1 MRVYLTLLLMFVLFT
16 ATTYAQSAPRTV
28 DTTAAPSPKATV
40 ATTSPTPEPERVVNK
55 DLKTQ
60 IFEVKHRDPE
70 ALARVLRGLSS
81 FEKGTQINSD
91 RSFKTITVRDYPEN
105 VTVIERALTRLDV
118 PEKLPANLEFQLH
131 IITAS
136 RSGKATEQMPKN
148 LAPVVAELQK
158 TLQYSNYS
166 YVTTV
171 FNRAQDGRDIEAQGS
186 VELNPALTEL
196 NAVLKNNKTFY
207 NYKLTDIQVGVDD
220 ANNETVQVRRMAFG
234 LRTPVPVR
242 ARDGVTIADA
252 SYVEASILTG
262 LSLREGEQ
270 VVVGTANIGNSDD
283 AVILV
288 VSVKKVK

>member
-148 LAPVVAELQK
+148 LAPVVTELQK

-171 FNRAQDGRDIEAQGS
+171 FNRAQDGKEIEAQGS
-186 VELNPALTEL
+186 IELNPALTT
-196 NAVLKNNKTFY
+196 NKTFY
-207 NYKLTDIQVGVDD
+207 NYKLTDIQLGTDE
-220 ANNETVQVRRMAFG
+220 ANNEMVQVRRMAFG
-234 LRTPVPVR
+234 MRTPTLVK
-242 ARDGVTIADA
+242 ARDGKEATD
-252 SYVEASILTG
+252 YVDASILTG

>member
-16 ATTYAQSAPRTV
+16 ITTYAQSAPRTV
-28 DTTAAPSPKATV
+28 DTTAPSPKAAV
-40 ATTSPTPEPERVVNK
+40 SATTPTPEPERVVNK

-60 IFEVKHRDPE
+60 IFEVKHRDPD

-136 RSGKATEQMPKN
+136 RAGKNTEQMPKN
-148 LAPVVAELQK
+148 LAPVVTELQK
-158 TLQYSNYS
+158 TLQYSNYN

-171 FNRAQDGRDIEAQGS
+171 FNRAQDGKEIEAQGS
-186 VELNPALTEL
+186 IELNPTLTTS
-196 NAVLKNNKTFY
+196 KTFY
-207 NYKLTDIQVGVDD
+207 NYKLTDIQLGTDE
-220 ANNETVQVRRMAFG
+220 ANNEMVQVRRMAFG
-234 LRTPVPVR
+234 MRTPVPIK
-242 ARDGVTIADA
+242 ARDGSNATDVN
-252 SYVEASILTG
+252 YVEASILTG

>member
-28 DTTAAPSPKATV
+28 DTTAAPSPKAAV
-40 ATTSPTPEPERVVNK
+40 NAASPTAEPERVVNK

-60 IFEVKHRDPE
+60 IFEVKHRDPD

-171 FNRAQDGRDIEAQGS
+171 FNRAQDGKEIEAQGS
-186 VELNPALTEL
+186 IELNPALTT
-196 NAVLKNNKTFY
+196 NKTFY
-207 NYKLTDIQVGVDD
+207 NYKLTDIQLGTDE
-220 ANNETVQVRRMAFG
+220 ANNEMVQVRRMAFG
-234 LRTPVPVR
+234 MRTPTLVK
-242 ARDGVTIADA
+242 ARDGKEATD
-252 SYVEASILTG
+252 YVDASILTG

>member
-28 DTTAAPSPKATV
+28 DTTTTPSPKATV
-40 ATTSPTPEPERVVNK
+40 NAASPTAEPERVINK

-60 IFEVKHRDPE
+60 IFEVKHRDPDS
-70 ALARVLRGLSS
+70 LARVLRGLSS

-91 RSFKTITVRDYPEN
+91 RDFKTITVRDYPEN
-105 VTVIERALTRLDV
+105 IIVIERALTRLDV

-136 RSGKATEQMPKN
+136 RTGKIEEQMPKN
-148 LAPVVAELQK
+148 LVPVIAELQK
-158 TLQYSNYS
+158 TLQYNNYH
-166 YVTTV
+166 YVTTI
-171 FNRAQDGRDIEAQGS
+171 FNRAQDGKEIEAQGS
-186 VELNPALTEL
+186 MALNS
-196 NAVLKNNKTFY
+196 AVTIDKTFY
-207 NYKLTDIQVGVDD
+207 NYKLTDIQLGIDE
-220 ANNETVQVRRMAFG
+220 ANNEMVQVRRMSFG
-234 LRTPVPVR
+234 LRTPNTLK
-242 ARDGVTIADA
+242 ARDGSTIVD
-252 SYVEASILTG
+252 YVNASILTG

>member
-16 ATTYAQSAPRTV
+16 ITTYAQSAPRTV
-28 DTTAAPSPKATV
+28 DTTAPSPKAAV
-40 ATTSPTPEPERVVNK
+40 SATTPTAEPERVINK

-60 IFEVKHRDPE
+60 IFEVKHRDPD

-136 RSGKATEQMPKN
+136 RAGKNTEQMPKN
-148 LAPVVAELQK
+148 LAPVVTELQK
-158 TLQYSNYS
+158 TLQYSNYN

-252 SYVEASILTG
+252 NYVEASILTG

>member
-28 DTTAAPSPKATV
+28 DTTAPSPKAAV
-40 ATTSPTPEPERVVNK
+40 SATTPTPEPERVVNK

-60 IFEVKHRDPE
+60 IFEVKHRDPD

-136 RSGKATEQMPKN
+136 RAGKNTEQMPKN
-148 LAPVVAELQK
+148 LAPVVTELQK
-158 TLQYSNYS
+158 TLQYSNYN

-171 FNRAQDGRDIEAQGS
+171 FNRAQDGKEIEAQGS
-186 VELNPALTEL
+186 IELNPTLTTS
-196 NAVLKNNKTFY
+196 KTFY
-207 NYKLTDIQVGVDD
+207 NYKLTDIQLGTDE
-220 ANNETVQVRRMAFG
+220 ANNEMVQVRRMAFG
-234 LRTPVPVR
+234 MRTPVPIK
-242 ARDGVTIADA
+242 ARDGSNTTDVN
-252 SYVEASILTG
+252 YVEASILTG

>member
-28 DTTAAPSPKATV
+28 DTTAPSPKAAV
-40 ATTSPTPEPERVVNK
+40 AAATPTPEPERVVNK

-60 IFEVKHRDPE
+60 IFEVKHRDPD

-136 RSGKATEQMPKN
+136 RTGKNTEQMPKN
-148 LAPVVAELQK
+148 LAPVVTELQK

-166 YVTTV
+166 YITTV
-171 FNRAQDGRDIEAQGS
+171 FNRVQDGKEIEAEGS
-186 VELNPALTEL
+186 MELNPTLTS
-196 NAVLKNNKTFY
+196 NKTFY
-207 NYKLTDIQVGVDD
+207 KYKLVDIQLGTDE
-220 ANNETVQVRRMAFG
+220 ANNEMVQVRRMSFG
-234 LRTPVPVR
+234 MRTPAPVR
-242 ARDGVTIADA
+242 ARDGVTIADV
-252 SYVEASILTG
+252 SYVDASILTG

>member
-28 DTTAAPSPKATV
+28 DTTVAPSPKATV

-60 IFEVKHRDPE
+60 IFEVKHRDPD

-136 RSGKATEQMPKN
+136 RSGRATEQMPKN

-171 FNRAQDGRDIEAQGS
+171 FNRAQDGKEIEAQGS
-186 VELNPALTEL
+186 IELNPALTT
-196 NAVLKNNKTFY
+196 NKTFY
-207 NYKLTDIQVGVDD
+207 NYKLTDIQLGTDE
-220 ANNETVQVRRMAFG
+220 ANNEMVQVRRMAFG
-234 LRTPVPVR
+234 MRTPTLVK
-242 ARDGVTIADA
+242 ARDGKEATD
-252 SYVEASILTG
+252 YVEASILTG

>member
-1 MRVYLTLLLMFVLFT
+1 MKVYLTLLLMFVLFT

-28 DTTAAPSPKATV
+28 DTTAPSPKAAV
-40 ATTSPTPEPERVVNK
+40 NAASPTAEPERVVNK

-60 IFEVKHRDPE
+60 IFDVKHRDPE

-81 FEKGTQINSD
+81 FEKGSQINSD

-148 LAPVVAELQK
+148 LAPVVTELQK
-158 TLQYSNYS
+158 TLQYSNYH
-166 YVTTV
+166 YVTTL
-171 FNRAQDGRDIEAQGS
+171 FNRVQDGKEIETQGS
-186 VELNPALTEL
+186 MVLNPAIID
-196 NAVLKNNKTFY
+196 KSFY
-207 NYKLTDIQVGVDD
+207 NYKLTDIELGTDE
-220 ANNETVQVRRMAFG
+220 ANNEMVQVKRMVFG
-234 LRTPVPVR
+234 LRTPTIIQI
-242 ARDGVTIADA
+242 RDGKENRE
-252 SYVEASILTG
+252 YVNASILTG